1 MSNSTDSQNPA
12 LLDLASL
19 QQLQEIHRRLASGY
33 HISEQD
39 LPLWQSLTSQP
50 EAFDA
55 LFSALGYQLVADVRG
70 FFYFAGSDNTP
81 YMGKTA
87 RRFALT
93 VYALVEWF
101 ADSGRDPVAALLEET
116 LDRSHCSE
124 LLKRHKGLFEALE
137 IITPQELEEQVLR
150 RLVRFGFARESA
162 AGVLLLA
169 PIQRFIDAVLELGQS
184 DDSSASQAGG
194 ELPLAPLDEEELIHG

>member
-1 MSNSTDSQNPA
+1 MTTIN
-12 LLDLASL
+12 LDEL

-39 LPLWQSLTSQP
+39 LPLWQSLTTQQA
-50 EAFDA
+50 AFEA
-55 LFSALGYQLVADVRG
+55 LFTALGYQLVADVRG

-93 VYALVEWF
+93 VYALIEYF
-101 ADSGRDPVAALLEET
+101 ADGGRDPVAALLDET
-116 LDRSHCSE
+116 LDRGHCTE
-124 LLKRHKGLFEALE
+124 LLKRHKALFEALE

-150 RLVRFGFARESA
+150 RLVRFGFGREVSG
-162 AGVLLLA
+162 GVRLQA
-169 PIQRFIDAVLELGQS
+169 PIQRFVDAVLELGQAS
-184 DDSSASQAGG
+184 D
-194 ELPLAPLDEEELIHG
+194 ELLRVDDGMPLAALDEDEVNYG

>member
-1 MSNSTDSQNPA
+1 MTT
-12 LLDLASL
+12 LDLTSL
-19 QQLQEIHRRLASGY
+19 QHLQEIHRRLASGY

-39 LPLWQSLTSQP
+39 LQLWQSLTSEQ

-55 LFSALGYQLVADVRG
+55 LFTALGYQLVADVRG

-87 RRFALT
+87 RRFALA

-101 ADSGRDPVAALLEET
+101 ADSGRDPLAALLEET

-137 IITPQELEEQVLR
+137 IVTPQELEEQVLKR
-150 RLVRFGFARESA
+150 MVRFGFAREVSG
-162 AGVLLLA
+162 GVRLQ
-169 PIQRFIDAVLELGQS
+169 PPVQRFVDAVLELGQAS
-184 DDSSASQAGG
+184 DN
-194 ELPLAPLDEEELIHG
+194 LPRVNDDMAMAALDDEELIDG